1 MPLCAQALVCAGRG
15 HTHPAMHAS
24 LWVQALEDV
33 GVLNDT
39 YIFFAPDN
47 GFKVGASLE
56 LKGAQGMPAA

>member
-1 MPLCAQALVCAGRG
+1 
-15 HTHPAMHAS
+15 MHAS